1 MKIYL
6 AGIIKSLWLVLRH
19 FIGTYIG
26 DIKKLFRR
34 ADSKSILH
42 GKTSSRASGL
52 FTIEYP
58 EEKMPVP
65 EEFRFIPFLIYE
77 DNPQDGRKYRCTACG
92 TCARV
97 CPPQCIWIKRKVDTE
112 TGKPIQQPDEFV
124 IDIDICMN
132 CGLCAEFCPYDAIRM
147 DHDYELATQTRLP
160 NHMMNLDVLSR
171 PASYYRE
178 IRPGQYARDEEART
192 QKAAVKTAG

>member
-34 ADSKSILH
+34 PDSKSILN
-42 GKTSSRASGL
+42 GKTSSQASGL

-77 DNPQDGRKYRCTACG
+77 DDTQNGRKYRCTACG

-97 CPPQCIWIKRKVDTE
+97 CPPQCIWIRRKVDTE

-124 IDIDICMN
+124 IDIDVCMN
-132 CGLCAEFCPYDAIRM
+132 CGLCAEFCPFDAIRM
-147 DHDYELATQTRLP
+147 DHDYELAGQKRKPDHLW
-160 NHMMNLDVLSR
+160 NLEKLSR
-171 PASYYRE
+171 PLEYYRS
-178 IRPGQYARDEEART
+178 IRPTQYASDEEARA
-192 QKAAVKTAG
+192 QKAVEKAAA